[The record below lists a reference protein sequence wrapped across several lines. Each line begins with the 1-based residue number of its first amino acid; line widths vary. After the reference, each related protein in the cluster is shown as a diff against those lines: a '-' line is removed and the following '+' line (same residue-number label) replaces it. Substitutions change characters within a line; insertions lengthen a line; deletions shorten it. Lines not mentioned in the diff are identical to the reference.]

1 MSEIAHGALWV
12 PGAGMTSV
20 DELAA
25 ARAVTEYDSDL
36 TLGHRRDTNEWIV
49 FHKHGPNGEPF
60 PLLSFGPKLPHPEQ
74 IKKKM
79 YETDVR
85 RHGAKLF
92 HDIQRRNDERMEAGR
107 KLSSEASEQMAEA
120 LVSGFD
126 HQGFRPFFK
135 SLPNKNP
142 KAKAGR

>member
-1 MSEIAHGALWV
+1 LSEIAHGALWV

-20 DELAA
+20 DETAA
-25 ARAVTEYDSDL
+25 ARAVSEYDDSL
-36 TLGHRRDTNEWIV
+36 VLGHRRDTNEWIV
-49 FHKHGPNGEPF
+49 FHREGPHGEPF
-60 PLLSFGPKLPHPEQ
+60 PLLSFGPRLPHPEE

-85 RHGAKLF
+85 RHGVKLF
-92 HDIQRRNDERMEAGR
+92 HDIQRRNDDRMAASKAR
-107 KLSSEASEQMAEA
+107 SSEASEAVAEA
-120 LVSGFD
+120 LVSGFE